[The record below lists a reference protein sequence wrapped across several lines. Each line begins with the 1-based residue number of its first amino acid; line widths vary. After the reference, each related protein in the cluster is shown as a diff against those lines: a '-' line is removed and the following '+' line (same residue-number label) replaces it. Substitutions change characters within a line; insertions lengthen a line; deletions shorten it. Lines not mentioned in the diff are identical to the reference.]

1 MDQKGVSESVFF
13 FFLTFTTNGQKA
25 IELLCKGL
33 QAPLQ
38 VHQRVSCVHTHVDG
52 QNHVLGQENFLKI
65 L

>member
-13 FFLTFTTNGQKA
+13 FFNLTTNGQKA

-38 VHQRVSCVHTHVDG
+38 VHQCVSCVHTYADG
-52 QNHVLGQENFLKI
+52 QNHVSGQENF
-65 L
+65 